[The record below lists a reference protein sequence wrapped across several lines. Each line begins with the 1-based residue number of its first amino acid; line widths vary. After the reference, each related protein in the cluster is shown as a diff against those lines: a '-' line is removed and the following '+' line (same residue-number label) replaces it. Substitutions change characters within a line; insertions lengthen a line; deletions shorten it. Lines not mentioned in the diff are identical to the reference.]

1 MLFTLVPLSVFMYGA
16 MASMLAII
24 GMGFAA
30 FGIIEIV
37 KKTKNRN
44 FIPIVLSIA
53 FVIVGIGAIAGAV
66 TMIPTLI
73 EMIDEVVGFFL

>member
-1 MLFTLVPLSVFMYGA
+1 MLFTLVPLAVFMYGA
-16 MASMLAII
+16 MVSMLAII

-53 FVIVGIGAIAGAV
+53 FLIVGIAAIVGAI
-66 TMIPTLI
+66 TMIPSMI
-73 EMIDEVVGFFL
+73 EMIGDVADFMI